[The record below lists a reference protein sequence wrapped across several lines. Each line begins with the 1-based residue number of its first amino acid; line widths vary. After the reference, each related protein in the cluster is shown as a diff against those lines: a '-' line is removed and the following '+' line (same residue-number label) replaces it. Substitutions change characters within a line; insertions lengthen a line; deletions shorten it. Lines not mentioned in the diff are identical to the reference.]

1 MTVGLLSLIMSSQL
15 LLPTVL
21 SLVSADT
28 TNTTT
33 TTLLHTSLS
42 WLRTIPTNYDLDNT
56 SRQDME
62 IFIEGLISNV
72 DNSSVFT
79 LVLSCVNIL
88 TAFFMMIGSCCS
100 LRLAVSRVIKYFIK
114 ILLYSCMM
122 LPWLVLAMVEI
133 LTIAVPAT
141 IFFSL
146 VGVYLY
152 FKGLFLVSIIVM
164 AVPASFLLLN
174 FVLWL
179 TVLVAYNRDEQKE
192 DCQVLEVTVQG
203 VPLLHRS

>member
-1 MTVGLLSLIMSSQL
+1 MGCCSVRSVGVTVGLLSLIMSSQL

-21 SLVSADT
+21 SLVSTDT

-56 SRQDME
+56 TRQDIE

-88 TAFFMMIGSCCS
+88 TAFFMMVGSCCS
-100 LRLAVSRVIKYFIK
+100 LRLAVSLVVKYFLK
-114 ILLYSCMM
+114 RFFF
-122 LPWLVLAMVEI
+122 
-133 LTIAVPAT
+133 AV
-141 IFFSL
+141 
-146 VGVYLY
+146 V
-152 FKGLFLVSIIVM
+152 
-164 AVPASFLLLN
+164 
-174 FVLWL
+174 
-179 TVLVAYNRDEQKE
+179 
-192 DCQVLEVTVQG
+192 
-203 VPLLHRS
+203 